1 MSDGLYREEAIEQAG
16 AKHLGEPQ
24 LHSATGFLKFTI
36 LLVAALITVISLIGS
51 TTYTRKHEVSG
62 RLDETNATAVIA
74 VDFGN
79 LKQLTVS
86 EGDEVSKGDLLGR
99 VSSLKGN
106 QQELLSELRQQLQQW
121 NHIIERSSVE
131 QVAKLLDF
139 DRGKQQ
145 INRVLWLT
153 RKDIQLQALKVEGLQ
168 KQLNQT
174 TSLRD
179 QGYLSNLDWLSF
191 QTNLI
196 AEQQTLNR
204 EKKVFVELIGQ
215 RDGVDESRRTYAHQ
229 YAQRLSEL
237 NLKVSDARARLSEME
252 QSQSQPL
259 MASISGRV
267 TRIEKPAGSSLSPGQ
282 PVLYLSASEENY
294 SGTLIIPSH
303 VAGHV
308 NVGQTLALELDSYP
322 AETYGRIRAEVMQLS
337 SHTVSDHNQSPAFIA
352 RLDVQPHKKI
362 KRLMPGMQFTTYVE
376 VNSDTLFR
384 WVLKP
389 LIKLTE
395 KMR

>member
-1 MSDGLYREEAIEQAG
+1 MSDGLYREEAIEQAS

-24 LHSATGFLKFTI
+24 LDSATGFLKLTV
-36 LLVAALITVISLIGS
+36 LLVAALITVISLLGS
-51 TTYTRKHEVSG
+51 STYTRKHEVNG

-79 LKQLTVS
+79 LKHLDVR
-86 EGDEVSKGDLLGR
+86 EGDVVRKGDLLGR
-99 VSSLKGN
+99 ISSLKGN
-106 QQELLSELRQQLQQW
+106 QQELLSELRQQLQHW
-121 NHIIERSSVE
+121 EHIIKRTKDE
-131 QVAKLLDF
+131 QVAKLRDF

-153 RKDIQLQALKVEGLQ
+153 RQDIQLQEDKVE
-168 KQLNQT
+168 QLREQLKQT

-179 QGYLSNLDWLSF
+179 RGYLSNLDWLSF

-196 AEQQTLNR
+196 AEQQSLNR
-204 EKKVFVELIGQ
+204 QKKLFVELIGE
-215 RDGVDESRRTYAHQ
+215 RDGVDESRRVYNHE
-229 YAQRLSEL
+229 YAQQHSEL
-237 NLKVSDARARLSEME
+237 SLNVSDARTRLSEME
-252 QSQSQPL
+252 QRQSQPL

-322 AETYGRIRAEVMQLS
+322 AETYGRIRAEVTQLS
-337 SHTVSDHNQSPAFIA
+337 SHTVSDQNQPPAFIA

-362 KRLMPGMQFTTYVE
+362 KRLMPGMRFTTYVE

-395 KMR
+395 TIR